1 MGIPS
6 PLPVAD
12 DAVQD
17 AVQHHQQT
25 DGLQILAQ
33 VLDVVAGDA
42 AVGVDVGLVGKYVE
56 APGGKQLQRQGN
68 FMGRR
73 LLLPQ
78 KVVIQVLQCRRVALI
93 FADIAAIDVGGAA
106 VDDGFLLRAH
116 LLRTHELLTQA
127 HNELEIME
135 LEAML
140 KNVVIIDETH
150 TDGKTV
156 TMGSIVRIKFVDLG
170 FEDEFKI
177 VGSAEAD
184 IDAKPKSISND
195 SPVGAALLGKSIDEI
210 TNVEAPGGLMKVK
223 IISIRR

>member
-1 MGIPS
+1 MAEVVQLTLAGKKALEDKLEYLKNVRRAEITEEIA
-6 PLPVAD
+6 VARSFGD
-12 DAVQD
+12 LSENAEYDA
-17 AVQHHQQT
+17 
-25 DGLQILAQ
+25 
-33 VLDVVAGDA
+33 
-42 AVGVDVGLVGKYVE
+42 
-56 APGGKQLQRQGN
+56 
-68 FMGRR
+68 
-73 LLLPQ
+73 
-78 KVVIQVLQCRRVALI
+78 
-93 FADIAAIDVGGAA
+93 
-106 VDDGFLLRAH
+106 
-116 LLRTHELLTQA
+116 QA

-150 TDGKTV
+150 NDGKTV

-195 SPVGAALLGKSIDEI
+195 SPVGAALLGKTIDEI

>member
-1 MGIPS
+1 MNDE
-6 PLPVAD
+6 LT
-12 DAVQD
+12 AVDIRKMQEE
-17 AVQHHQQT
+17 
-25 DGLQILAQ
+25 LEYRRIELRPK
-33 VLDVVAGDA
+33 LIEDVKTAREFGDLSENAEYDA
-42 AVGVDVGLVGKYVE
+42 AKD
-56 APGGKQLQRQGN
+56 A
-68 FMGRR
+68 
-73 LLLPQ
+73 
-78 KVVIQVLQCRRVALI
+78 
-93 FADIAAIDVGGAA
+93 
-106 VDDGFLLRAH
+106 
-116 LLRTHELLTQA
+116 QA

-150 TDGKTV
+150 NDGKTV

>member
-1 MGIPS
+1 MCFRKVCLAHTDSGGRNMAEVVQLTLAGKKALEDKLEYLKNVRRAEITEEIA
-6 PLPVAD
+6 VARSFGD
-12 DAVQD
+12 LSENAEY
-17 AVQHHQQT
+17 
-25 DGLQILAQ
+25 
-33 VLDVVAGDA
+33 DA
-42 AVGVDVGLVGKYVE
+42 AKD
-56 APGGKQLQRQGN
+56 A
-68 FMGRR
+68 
-73 LLLPQ
+73 
-78 KVVIQVLQCRRVALI
+78 
-93 FADIAAIDVGGAA
+93 
-106 VDDGFLLRAH
+106 
-116 LLRTHELLTQA
+116 QA

-223 IISIRR
+223 IISIRI

>member
-1 MGIPS
+1 
-6 PLPVAD
+6 
-12 DAVQD
+12 
-17 AVQHHQQT
+17 
-25 DGLQILAQ
+25 
-33 VLDVVAGDA
+33 
-42 AVGVDVGLVGKYVE
+42 
-56 APGGKQLQRQGN
+56 
-68 FMGRR
+68 
-73 LLLPQ
+73 
-78 KVVIQVLQCRRVALI
+78 
-93 FADIAAIDVGGAA
+93 
-106 VDDGFLLRAH
+106 
-116 LLRTHELLTQA
+116 
-127 HNELEIME
+127 
-135 LEAML
+135 ML

-150 TDGKTV
+150 NDGKTV

>member
-1 MGIPS
+1 MAEVVQLTLAGKKALEDKLEYLKNVRRAEITEEIA
-6 PLPVAD
+6 VARSFGD
-12 DAVQD
+12 LSENAEYDAVKD
-17 AVQHHQQT
+17 A
-25 DGLQILAQ
+25 
-33 VLDVVAGDA
+33 
-42 AVGVDVGLVGKYVE
+42 
-56 APGGKQLQRQGN
+56 
-68 FMGRR
+68 
-73 LLLPQ
+73 
-78 KVVIQVLQCRRVALI
+78 
-93 FADIAAIDVGGAA
+93 
-106 VDDGFLLRAH
+106 
-116 LLRTHELLTQA
+116 QA

-195 SPVGAALLGKSIDEI
+195 SPVGAALLGKTIDEI

>member
-1 MGIPS
+1 MNDE
-6 PLPVAD
+6 LT
-12 DAVQD
+12 AVDIRKMQEE
-17 AVQHHQQT
+17 
-25 DGLQILAQ
+25 LEYRRIELRPK
-33 VLDVVAGDA
+33 LIEDVKTAREFGDLSENAEYDA
-42 AVGVDVGLVGKYVE
+42 AKD
-56 APGGKQLQRQGN
+56 A
-68 FMGRR
+68 
-73 LLLPQ
+73 
-78 KVVIQVLQCRRVALI
+78 
-93 FADIAAIDVGGAA
+93 
-106 VDDGFLLRAH
+106 
-116 LLRTHELLTQA
+116 QA

>member
-1 MGIPS
+1 MAEVVQLTLAGKKALEDKLEYLKNVRRAEITEEIA
-6 PLPVAD
+6 VARSFGD
-12 DAVQD
+12 LSENAEY
-17 AVQHHQQT
+17 
-25 DGLQILAQ
+25 
-33 VLDVVAGDA
+33 DA
-42 AVGVDVGLVGKYVE
+42 AKD
-56 APGGKQLQRQGN
+56 A
-68 FMGRR
+68 
-73 LLLPQ
+73 
-78 KVVIQVLQCRRVALI
+78 
-93 FADIAAIDVGGAA
+93 
-106 VDDGFLLRAH
+106 
-116 LLRTHELLTQA
+116 QA

-170 FEDEFKI
+170 FEDELI

>member
-1 MGIPS
+1 MCFRKVCLAHTDSGGRNMAEVVQLTLAGKKALEDKLEYLKNVRRAEITEEIA
-6 PLPVAD
+6 VARSFGD
-12 DAVQD
+12 LSENAEYDAAKD
-17 AVQHHQQT
+17 
-25 DGLQILAQ
+25 AQ
-33 VLDVVAGDA
+33 V
-42 AVGVDVGLVGKYVE
+42 
-56 APGGKQLQRQGN
+56 
-68 FMGRR
+68 
-73 LLLPQ
+73 
-78 KVVIQVLQCRRVALI
+78 
-93 FADIAAIDVGGAA
+93 
-106 VDDGFLLRAH
+106 
-116 LLRTHELLTQA
+116 

-195 SPVGAALLGKSIDEI
+195 SPVGAALLGKTIDEI

>member
-1 MGIPS
+1 MAEVVQLTLAGKKALEDKLEYLKNVRRAEITEEIA
-6 PLPVAD
+6 VARSFGD
-12 DAVQD
+12 LSENAEY
-17 AVQHHQQT
+17 
-25 DGLQILAQ
+25 
-33 VLDVVAGDA
+33 DA
-42 AVGVDVGLVGKYVE
+42 AK
-56 APGGKQLQRQGN
+56 
-68 FMGRR
+68 
-73 LLLPQ
+73 
-78 KVVIQVLQCRRVALI
+78 
-93 FADIAAIDVGGAA
+93 
-106 VDDGFLLRAH
+106 
-116 LLRTHELLTQA
+116 A

>member
-1 MGIPS
+1 
-6 PLPVAD
+6 
-12 DAVQD
+12 
-17 AVQHHQQT
+17 
-25 DGLQILAQ
+25 
-33 VLDVVAGDA
+33 
-42 AVGVDVGLVGKYVE
+42 
-56 APGGKQLQRQGN
+56 
-68 FMGRR
+68 
-73 LLLPQ
+73 
-78 KVVIQVLQCRRVALI
+78 
-93 FADIAAIDVGGAA
+93 
-106 VDDGFLLRAH
+106 
-116 LLRTHELLTQA
+116 
-127 HNELEIME
+127 
-135 LEAML
+135 ML

-195 SPVGAALLGKSIDEI
+195 SVGAALLGKSIDEI

>member
-1 MGIPS
+1 MEKEVFLTKEGYDKLKREYDELSSTGRKEMAEKIKIAREFGDLS
-6 PLPVAD
+6 ENAEY
-12 DAVQD
+12 
-17 AVQHHQQT
+17 
-25 DGLQILAQ
+25 
-33 VLDVVAGDA
+33 DA
-42 AVGVDVGLVGKYVE
+42 AKD
-56 APGGKQLQRQGN
+56 A
-68 FMGRR
+68 
-73 LLLPQ
+73 
-78 KVVIQVLQCRRVALI
+78 
-93 FADIAAIDVGGAA
+93 
-106 VDDGFLLRAH
+106 
-116 LLRTHELLTQA
+116 QA